1 MKRGFIDPVIY
12 PELRPLI
19 DNVEKIRTEVRNVHQ
34 WFQWPSDAKDEKGMC
49 SFLEGKWTIFPLYFP
64 RVEVKAIKIPG
75 LFQLELEQL
84 LQDIPSHMPE
94 TFALLKS
101 LPLLKFSALS
111 RLGPQSSLAPHRHN
125 NPGSYIAHVGLEIPP
140 GKSCGLK
147 VASSV
152 HHWQKAGDLA
162 LFDDN
167 FLHSA
172 WNHSDQERLVLYL
185 DLLRP

>member
-1 MKRGFIDPVIY
+1 MKRGFIDPIIY
-12 PELRPLI
+12 PELQVLV
-19 DNVEKIRTEVRNVHQ
+19 NQVEKIRAEVHQ
-34 WFQWPSDAKDEKGMC
+34 VQKWFQWPSDAKNEQGMC

-64 RVEVKAIKIPG
+64 KVEAKSIRIPD
-75 LFQLELEQL
+75 LYQLELEQL
-84 LQDIPSHMPE
+84 LQDIPKHMPE
-94 TFALLKS
+94 TIALLKS
-101 LPLLKFSALS
+101 LPLLKFAALS
-111 RLGPQSSLAPHRHN
+111 RLGPKSSLAPHRHT
-125 NPGSYIAHVGLEIPP
+125 NPGSYIAHLGLEIPT

-152 HHWQKAGDLA
+152 HHWKKAGDLA
-162 LFDDN
+162 LFNDN